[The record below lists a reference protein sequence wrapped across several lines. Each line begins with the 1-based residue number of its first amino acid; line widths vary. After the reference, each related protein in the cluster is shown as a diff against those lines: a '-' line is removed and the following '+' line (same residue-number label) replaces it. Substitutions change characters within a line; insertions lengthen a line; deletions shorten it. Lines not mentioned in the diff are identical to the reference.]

1 MYISLDEFYK
11 LGGIYA
17 SIHNNG
23 EITEDEVSCL
33 GDIIKSIE
41 DRRREKNK
49 KNRENMRRVRNSN
62 VIDEEEKVEVA
73 EVAEEEKVE
82 VAEEV
87 IEEEIIEEVIEEVIE
102 EEPINPEDELSEED
116 VDLLDFL
123 DSII

>member
-11 LGGIYA
+11 LCGIHA
-17 SIHNNG
+17 SIRNNG
-23 EITEDEVSCL
+23 EITKDEVSCL
-33 GDIIKSIE
+33 GDIIKNIE

-62 VIDEEEKVEVA
+62 AVDEEVEDIT
-73 EVAEEEKVE
+73 EVTEEEKVE

-87 IEEEIIEEVIEEVIE
+87 IEEEVIE
-102 EEPINPEDELSEED
+102 EEVINPEDELSESD